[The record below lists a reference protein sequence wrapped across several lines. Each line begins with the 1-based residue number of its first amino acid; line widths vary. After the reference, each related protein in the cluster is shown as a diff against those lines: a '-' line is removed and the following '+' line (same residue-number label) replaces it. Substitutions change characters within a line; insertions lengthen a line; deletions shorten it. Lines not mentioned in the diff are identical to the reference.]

1 MLCQKGRFVADS
13 GNPNENIPST
23 DAGVSSEAASASY
36 DASAIT
42 VLEGLDAVRKRPGMY
57 IGSTGERGL
66 HHLVYEVVDNS
77 VDEAL
82 AGYADTI
89 DVTIL
94 ADGGV
99 RVVDNGRGIP
109 VGIVPSEGKPAVEVV
124 LTVLHAGGKF
134 GGGGYAVSGGLHGV
148 GVSVVNALSTKV
160 AVEVKTDGHRW
171 TQDYKMG
178 VPTAPLAQHEAT
190 EETGTSVTFWADP
203 EIFET
208 TEYSFETLSRR
219 FQEMAFL
226 NKGLT
231 IRLTD
236 ERESAKATS
245 GADEAGADEK
255 AEVKTVTYH
264 YEGGIVD
271 FVKYLN
277 SRKGDAVHPT
287 VVSLEAEDKDKS
299 LSLEVAMQWN
309 SGYSEGVYSFA
320 NIIHTHEG
328 GTHEEGFRAALTS
341 LINKYA
347 RDKKLLREKDD
358 NLTGD
363 DIREGLTA
371 IISVKLSEPQFEG
384 QTKTKL
390 GNTEAKTFVQKAV
403 YEHLNDWLDRNP
415 VEAADIV
422 RKGIQAATARVA
434 ARKARDLTR
443 RKGLLETASL
453 PGKLAD
459 CQSND
464 PAKCEIFIVE
474 GDSAG
479 GSAKSGRNPQY
490 QAILPIRGKILN
502 VEKAR
507 IDKIL
512 QNQEIQALI
521 SAFGTGVHE
530 DFDIEKLR
538 YHKIILMADADV
550 DGQHI
555 STLLL
560 TFLFRF
566 MRPLVEAGH
575 VYLSRPPLYK
585 IKWGRDD
592 VEYAYS
598 DRERDALIEMG
609 RQRGKRVREDSIQR
623 FQGSRRDER
632 RGAARDHHGPGA
644 PRPRPGHP
652 GRRRPGRRPVLGP
665 HGRGRRGPPPVH
677 PAQRQ
682 GTSAS
687 STSESVSADR
697 TRKDLHQ
704 QWPTRTLPS
713 PLKRAA
719 NSRCVS
725 SPSGSRRRCSAR
737 TWTTRCPSSCP
748 ARARRP

>member
-23 DAGVSSEAASASY
+23 AGEPGEVPETSY

-66 HHLVYEVVDNS
+66 HHLVQEVVDNS
-77 VDEAL
+77 VDEAM
-82 AGYADTI
+82 AGHADTI

-94 ADGGV
+94 PDGGV
-99 RVVDNGRGIP
+99 RVIDNGRGIP

-148 GVSVVNALSTKV
+148 GVSVVNALSTRV
-160 AVEVKTDGHRW
+160 SVEVKTDGYRW
-171 TQDYKMG
+171 TQDYKLG
-178 VPTAPLAQHEAT
+178 VPTAPLAKHEAT
-190 EETGTSVTFWADP
+190 EETGTTVTFWADGD
-203 EIFET
+203 IFET

-231 IRLTD
+231 LKLTD
-236 ERESAKATS
+236 ERESAKAT
-245 GADEAGADEK
+245 AGADSVDATEPSEEET
-255 AEVKTVTYH
+255 ARSVTYH
-264 YEGGIVD
+264 YENGIVD

-277 SRKGDAVHPT
+277 SRKGDVIHQS
-287 VVSLEAEDKDKS
+287 VIDIEAEDKDRL
-299 LSLEVAMQWN
+299 LSVEIAMQWN
-309 SGYSEGVYSFA
+309 TQYTEGVYSFA
-320 NIIHTHEG
+320 NAIHTHEG

-341 LINKYA
+341 LVNRYA
-347 RDKKLLREKDD
+347 RDKKLLRDKDD
-358 NLTGD
+358 NLTGED
-363 DIREGLTA
+363 VREGLTA
-371 IISVKLSEPQFEG
+371 IISVKLGEPQFEG

-390 GNTEAKTFVQKAV
+390 GNTEAKTFVQKV
-403 YEHLNDWLDRNP
+403 VHEQLTDWFDRNP
-415 VEAADIV
+415 NEAADII
-422 RKGIQAATARVA
+422 RKGIAASTARVA

-443 RKGLLETASL
+443 RKGLLESASL
-453 PGKLAD
+453 PGKLSD

-464 PAKCEIFIVE
+464 PTKCEIFIVE

-479 GSAKSGRNPQY
+479 GSAKSGRNPMY

-507 IDKIL
+507 VDKIL
-512 QNQEIQALI
+512 QNTEVQALI

-555 STLLL
+555 NTLLL

-566 MRPLVEAGH
+566 MKPLVEAGH

-592 VEYAYS
+592 FEYAYS
-598 DRERDALIEMG
+598 DRERDALVALG
-609 RQRGKRVREDSIQR
+609 KQNGKRIKEDSIQR
-623 FQGSRRDER
+623 FKGLGEMNAEELRVTTMDV
-632 RGAARDHHGPGA
+632 DH
-644 PRPRPGHP
+644 R
-652 GRRRPGRRPVLGP
+652 VLGQ
-665 HGRGRRGPPPVH
+665 VTLDDA
-677 PAQRQ
+677 AQ
-682 GTSAS
+682 ADDLF
-687 STSESVSADR
+687 SVLMGED
-697 TRKDLHQ
+697 
-704 QWPTRTLPS
+704 
-713 PLKRAA
+713 
-719 NSRCVS
+719 VE
-725 SPSGSRRRCSAR
+725 
-737 TWTTRCPSSCP
+737 
-748 ARARRP
+748 ARRSFIQRNAKDVRFLDI

>member
-23 DAGVSSEAASASY
+23 AAGENVEAPSSY

-66 HHLVYEVVDNS
+66 HHMVQEVVDNS

-82 AGYADTI
+82 AGHADTI

-99 RVVDNGRGIP
+99 RVIDNGRGIP
-109 VGIVPSEGKPAVEVV
+109 VGIIPSEGKPAVEVV

-171 TQDYKMG
+171 TQDYKAG
-178 VPTAPLAQHEAT
+178 VPTAPLAKHEAT
-190 EETGTSVTFWADP
+190 EETGTTVTFWADGD
-203 EIFET
+203 IFET
-208 TEYSFETLSRR
+208 TDYSFETLSRR

-231 IRLTD
+231 IKLTD
-236 ERESAKATS
+236 ERESAKAT
-245 GADEAGADEK
+245 AGADS
-255 AEVKTVTYH
+255 AEATDDEAAEARTVTYH

-277 SRKGDAVHPT
+277 SRKGEVIHPT
-287 VVSLEAEDKDKS
+287 VIDVEAEDKERM
-299 LSLEVAMQWN
+299 LSVEIAMQWN
-309 SGYSEGVYSFA
+309 SQYTEGVYSFA
-320 NIIHTHEG
+320 NTIHTHEG
-328 GTHEEGFRAALTS
+328 GTHEEGFRAALTG
-341 LINKYA
+341 LVNRYA
-347 RDKKLLREKDD
+347 REKKLLREKDD
-358 NLTGD
+358 NLTGED
-363 DIREGLTA
+363 VREGLTA
-371 IISVKLSEPQFEG
+371 IISVKLGEPQFEG

-390 GNTEAKTFVQKAV
+390 GNTEAKTFVQKV
-403 YEHLNDWLDRNP
+403 VHEHLTDWFDRNP
-415 VEAADIV
+415 NEAADII
-422 RKGIQAATARVA
+422 RKGIQASTARVA

-453 PGKLAD
+453 PGKLSD

-464 PAKCEIFIVE
+464 PTKCEIFIVE

-479 GSAKSGRNPQY
+479 GSAKSGRDPMY

-507 IDKIL
+507 VDKIL
-512 QNQEIQALI
+512 HNQEVQALI

-555 STLLL
+555 NTLLL

-566 MRPLVEAGH
+566 MRPLVEHGH
-575 VYLSRPPLYK
+575 IYLSRPPLFK
-585 IKWGRDD
+585 IKWSRDD
-592 VEYAYS
+592 FQYAYS
-598 DRERDALIEMG
+598 DRERDALIELG
-609 RQRGKRVREDSIQR
+609 RQAGKRIRDDSVQRFKGLGEMNAEELRITTMDQEHRVLGQVTLDDAAQADDLFSVLMGEDVEARRSFIQR
-623 FQGSRRDER
+623 N
-632 RGAARDHHGPGA
+632 A
-644 PRPRPGHP
+644 
-652 GRRRPGRRPVLGP
+652 
-665 HGRGRRGPPPVH
+665 
-677 PAQRQ
+677 
-682 GTSAS
+682 
-687 STSESVSADR
+687 
-697 TRKDLHQ
+697 KDVRFLDI
-704 QWPTRTLPS
+704 
-713 PLKRAA
+713 
-719 NSRCVS
+719 
-725 SPSGSRRRCSAR
+725 
-737 TWTTRCPSSCP
+737 
-748 ARARRP
+748 